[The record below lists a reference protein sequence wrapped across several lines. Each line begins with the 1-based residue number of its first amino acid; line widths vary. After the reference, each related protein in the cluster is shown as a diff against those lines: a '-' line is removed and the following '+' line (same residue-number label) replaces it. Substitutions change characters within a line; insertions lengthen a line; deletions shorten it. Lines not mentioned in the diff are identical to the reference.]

1 MFQLMQLELYF
12 EFEFLNKIYFN
23 TVHCSPLMQRYN
35 SANIGYRDTLNTL
48 SSSLHQTHSKH

>member
-1 MFQLMQLELYF
+1 MFQLMQLELS
-12 EFEFLNKIYFN
+12 FEFLNKIYFN